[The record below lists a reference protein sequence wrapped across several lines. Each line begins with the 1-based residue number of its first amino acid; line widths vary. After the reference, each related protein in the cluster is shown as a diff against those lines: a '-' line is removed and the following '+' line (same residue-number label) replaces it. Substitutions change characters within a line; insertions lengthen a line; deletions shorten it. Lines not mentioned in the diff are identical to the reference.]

1 MSVEYLYSFLVAICV
16 VFFMSAVFT
25 LLNVRS
31 GASYPMGGASDDPE
45 ADEESPPRDGLEELA
60 EQIESD
66 EELLSTVAPLKVPH
80 IELPGALAGG
90 GATAQACSKAAGVI
104 TLAVDN
110 NPDEN
115 REYDR
120 RMRDRRSSEAFVDHD
135 RRLVERRIWLRRKED
150 LKGKQLLTV
159 TDAAD
164 TLGVP
169 VERIYQWLDKTD
181 IPFYQTTEGKNK
193 AIRFEVNELLHWY
206 SVFYSSQ
213 GKE

>member
-1 MSVEYLYSFLVAICV
+1 MPAEYVYSFLIAVFV

-25 LLNVRS
+25 LLADRP
-31 GASYPMGGASDDPE
+31 GAADPVGGAFDPK
-45 ADEESPPRDGLEELA
+45 ADEELPSSGALEELA
-60 EQIESD
+60 EQIEHD
-66 EELLSTVAPLKVPH
+66 EELLSAVTPLKVPH

-90 GATAQACSKAAGVI
+90 GATAQSFSKAAGVI
-104 TLAVDN
+104 SLDVDD

-120 RMRDRRSSEAFVDHD
+120 RMKDRRASEVGVDQD
-135 RRLVERRIWLRRKED
+135 RRMVERRIWLRRKED
-150 LKGKQLLTV
+150 KKGKRLLSV

-181 IPFYQTTEGKNK
+181 IPFYQTTEGKEK
-193 AIRFEVNELLHWY
+193 AIRFEIDELLQWY
-206 SVFYSSQ
+206 SAFCSSQ
-213 GKE
+213 GGE